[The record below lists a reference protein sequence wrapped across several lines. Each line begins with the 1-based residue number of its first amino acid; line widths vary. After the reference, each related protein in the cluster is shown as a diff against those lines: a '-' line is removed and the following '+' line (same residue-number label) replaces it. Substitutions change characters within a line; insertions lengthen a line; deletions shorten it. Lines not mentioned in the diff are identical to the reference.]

1 MNQKIIFASLL
12 ALFSSLHLPEANA
25 SGAIVWACTSPDISS
40 QYLPSSCSSTGSSPT
55 PAPPTPNPT
64 ASPPP
69 PPPPPAE
76 GGGGSMCPPWC
87 NGQYIGS

>member
-55 PAPPTPNPT
+55 PASPTPTPTPSPTPKST

-69 PPPPPAE
+69 PPPSGWGCVTPGMP
-76 GGGGSMCPPWC
+76 CF
-87 NGQYIGS
+87 